1 MISCIVCKENARRV
15 KGKESVIRKE
25 VMVMA
30 NEQNLIPMNRR
41 TPEERKE
48 IAKMGAE
55 ATNKKIAEKKAMKE
69 MLRTIMSLPEKDEAL
84 KTHMIDLGI
93 EDEDLINQTTILVK
107 QIEKAKAGDSTAVQ
121 FIRDTMGE
129 KPSDKVEYTGN
140 LKLEDLI

>member
-1 MISCIVCKENARRV
+1 
-15 KGKESVIRKE
+15 
-25 VMVMA
+25 MA
-30 NEQNLIPMNRR
+30 KTENLIPMNRR
-41 TPEERKE
+41 TPEERKA

-84 KTHMIDLGI
+84 KTHMRDLGI

-140 LKLEDLI
+140 LKLEDLL